1 MNDFHVTTRRRWR
14 TRRVGALALTAAL
27 AVVGPMA
34 CTAKAADTK
43 GAKAIKGSL
52 KGTVSID
59 GSSTVFPL
67 AEAAAELF
75 QRDQK
80 GVRVTVGES
89 GTGGGFKK
97 FCAGEIDISNASRP
111 IAADEIAACTAKGV
125 TYRQFT
131 VANDGIAIVVNPSN
145 KVSCITVAQLKKV
158 WNRGSTVKNWKDI
171 DPKFAEL
178 DLKLFGAGTAS
189 GTFDFF
195 TQAVNGKAKQSRS
208 DYNATEDDNV
218 TVSGVAGTKGGRGY
232 FGLSY
237 AELNATKV
245 KLLGVDSGN
254 GKCVVPSTKTVQ
266 AGTYA
271 PLSRPLFIYVSAKA
285 IKRPEVLA
293 YVEYQLANLDTLAKR
308 TLFVPLTAKQKVASV
323 AALAELKK
331 LG

>member
-1 MNDFHVTTRRRWR
+1 MNDFHISTRSRWR
-14 TRRVGALALTAAL
+14 TQRVAALALAAAAAL
-27 AVVGPMA
+27 GGPMA

-43 GAKAIKGSL
+43 GAAAKGPL

-75 QRDQK
+75 QRDQN

-97 FCAGEIDISNASRP
+97 FCAGETDISNASRP
-111 IAADEIAACTAKGV
+111 IAADEIAACKAKGV

-145 KVSCITVAQLKKV
+145 NVSCITVAQLKKV
-158 WNRGSTVKNWKDI
+158 WDRGSTVKNWKDI
-171 DPKFAEL
+171 DAKFAKL

-218 TVSGVAGTKGGRGY
+218 TVSGVAGTKGGLGY

-245 KLLGVDSGN
+245 KLLGVDSGD

-266 AGTYA
+266 DGSYA
-271 PLSRPLFIYVSAKA
+271 PLSRPLFIYVSARA

-308 TLFVPLTAKQKVASV
+308 TLFVPLTDKQKVASA